1 MTNPELG
8 TIETARGKAN
18 LTTSLVLR
26 NLSFTIV
33 VPGLGGVYQPWLI
46 LTQHGGSLRPG
57 LVRRRRS
64 AARCSSAVASVM
76 LFDISSPQRCL

>member
-33 VPGLGGVYQPWLI
+33 VPGLGGVYVPWLI
-46 LTQHGGSLRPG
+46 LTQHGGSLRPVAWYAEG
-57 LVRRRRS
+57 ARQRGAAAPSRR
-64 AARCSSAVASVM
+64 
-76 LFDISSPQRCL
+76 

>member
-46 LTQHGGSLRPG
+46 LTQHGGSLRPVAWYAEG
-57 LVRRRRS
+57 ARQRGAAAPSRR
-64 AARCSSAVASVM
+64 
-76 LFDISSPQRCL
+76 